1 MRGVLPALTNNRMN
15 QYGKKT
21 MEVVVL
27 PAGVVTACVLII
39 SIGVA
44 GIFISGLLW
53 ILNQIAEDVND

>member
-1 MRGVLPALTNNRMN
+1 MVAIPADLI
-15 QYGKKT
+15 
-21 MEVVVL
+21 
-27 PAGVVTACVLII
+27 AFCVLIV